1 MPTCFSVLTSADVT
15 DVLPVP
21 AYPLR
26 RKMDRG
32 DAFLEQKRERAAMSF
47 VCCPVGSNGKLPITC
62 VANSSTVMEK
72 NYKLRFRQ
80 KKLFKSPLNAVFGIL
95 DIEAEFSEL
104 VTDKVTCSPVFSG
117 FCFCANFKEQVNSFF
132 ERLESVRTFT

>member
-26 RKMDRG
+26 RKMERG

-72 NYKLRFRQ
+72 NYKLRCY
-80 KKLFKSPLNAVFGIL
+80 LFKCPLNTVFGVL
-95 DIEAEFSEL
+95 DIETEFSEL

-117 FCFCANFKEQVNSFF
+117 FCFCTNFKEQVNSFF
-132 ERLESVRTFT
+132 ERFESVRTFT